1 MSISRRPLPCP
12 ARPALA
18 WILVSLALG
27 LGPAASATPSEPAT
41 ERLQRAI
48 ASPDRSGE
56 SRARDAARHP
66 LQTLQFFGVEPDMQV
81 LELWPGGGWYTEILA
96 AFLAGDGSLAITNY
110 DPTGP
115 QDQARHRYAR
125 ALADRLAADPA
136 RFGAIEVIEIEPPD
150 RFDLGAK
157 DRFDRILTFRNNHGW
172 IRGGYHDQVYREAFR
187 VLKPG
192 GVLGVVQHRA
202 PDGADALTSAEN
214 GYVPEAYVIE
224 AAQRAGFRLDA
235 RSEINANPRDTK
247 DHPKGVWTLPPSLQL
262 GDVDRAKYEAIGES
276 DRMTLRFVKPA
287 PPAP

>member
-1 MSISRRPLPCP
+1 
-12 ARPALA
+12 
-18 WILVSLALG
+18 
-27 LGPAASATPSEPAT
+27 
-41 ERLQRAI
+41 
-48 ASPDRSGE
+48 
-56 SRARDAARHP
+56 
-66 LQTLQFFGVEPDMQV
+66 V

-96 AFLAGDGSLAITNY
+96 AFLAGDGRLAITNY

-115 QDQARHRYAR
+115 QDEPRYRYAR

-136 RFGAIEVIEIEPPD
+136 RFGAIEVIEIEPPE
-150 RFDLGAK
+150 RFDLGAQ

-172 IRGGYHDQVYREAFR
+172 IRAGYHDQVYREAFR

-202 PDGADALTSAEN
+202 PDGADALASAEN

-247 DHPKGVWTLPPSLQL
+247 DHPKGVWTLPPSFRL
-262 GDVDRAKYEAIGES
+262 GDVDRAKYAAIGES
-276 DRMTLRFVKPA
+276 DRMTLRFVKPET
-287 PPAP
+287 PAP